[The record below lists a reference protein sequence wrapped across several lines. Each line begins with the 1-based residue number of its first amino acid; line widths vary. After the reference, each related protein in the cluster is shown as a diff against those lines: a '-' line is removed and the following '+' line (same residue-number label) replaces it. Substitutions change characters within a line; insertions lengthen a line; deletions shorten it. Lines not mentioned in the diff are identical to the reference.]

1 MGENENENNKYNDYY
16 SQNNSNQNN
25 SLANN
30 LDALCEFNP
39 SFIDAINNN
48 TSSITMS
55 TITIILER
63 LNDKKVPYPINGEI
77 PLLKIQ
83 DENHFKN
90 GNDIDNYIQSL
101 VKSGDNKF
109 NLCAKCPDGKN

>member
-1 MGENENENNKYNDYY
+1 M
-16 SQNNSNQNN
+16 
-25 SLANN
+25 
-30 LDALCEFNP
+30 
-39 SFIDAINNN
+39 
-48 TSSITMS
+48 SSIT
-55 TITIILER
+55 TILER
-63 LNDKKVPYPINGEI
+63 LDDKKVPYPINGEI